1 MSTKLIP
8 DDAKVAATRGFI
20 RTASQT
26 LSSIIPIG
34 AITIGTTGD
43 FWIGAALGIAGGIVS
58 AVAAG
63 LASYFSIL
71 SKGIP
76 VEYAASITGNDYPT
90 IVEDA
95 APVVGSVESGGVFD
109 VSAALAEVDA
119 ELAEGEGN
127 AEAVEG

>member
-26 LSSIIPIG
+26 LSSVIPIG

-43 FWIGAALGIAGGIVS
+43 FWIGAALGIAGGIAS

-76 VEYAASITGNDYPT
+76 AEYAAAATGS
-90 IVEDA
+90 A
-95 APVVGSVESGGVFD
+95 ASTSAEGAAEPSGVFD
-109 VSAALAEVDA
+109 VTAALAEVDA

-127 AEAVEG
+127 AEVIEG